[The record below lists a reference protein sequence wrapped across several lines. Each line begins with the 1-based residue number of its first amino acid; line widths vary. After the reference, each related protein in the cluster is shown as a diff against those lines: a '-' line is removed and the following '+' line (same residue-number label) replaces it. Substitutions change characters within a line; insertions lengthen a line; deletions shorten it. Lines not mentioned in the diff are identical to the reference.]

1 MHFLMAKNE
10 KRKGKWR
17 DKFRFA
23 IFNDTTFEEVW
34 RVRLTKSNALL
45 ALALLVFLII
55 GINTSL
61 IAFTNLREFIPGYPS
76 VELRR
81 DIIMNALMLDSLERE
96 LVIRDKYFND
106 LNDVISGRQPIESVA
121 MRDSTRNYSNI
132 VFRKSAEDSIF
143 RTRVE
148 QEEQYNLSIGTTGA
162 ERGTSLA
169 NIHFFPPVK
178 GVISSNFESRTR
190 HYGTD
195 IVTQPKAVVSSTLD
209 GTVVMTGWTMETG
222 FVMMIQHRNNLVSVY
237 KHNARLLKE
246 MGDRV
251 WAGEAISIVG
261 DSGELYTSGPHLH
274 FELWHNGEALDPA
287 KYIFF

>member
-23 IFNDTTFEEVW
+23 VFNDTTFEEVW

-45 ALALLVFLII
+45 ALALLVLLII

-96 LVIRDKYFND
+96 LVIRDKYFKD

-195 IVTQPKAVVSSTLD
+195 IVTEPKAVVSSTLD

-246 MGDRV
+246 MGDMV

>member
-1 MHFLMAKNE
+1 MAKNE

-45 ALALLVFLII
+45 ALAFLVFLII

-61 IAFTNLREFIPGYPS
+61 IAFTNLREFIPGYPT

-96 LVIRDKYFND
+96 LIIRDKYFKD

-121 MRDSTRNYSNI
+121 MRDTSRNYSNI
-132 VFRKSAEDSIF
+132 TFRRSAEDSIF

-178 GVISSNFESRTR
+178 GVVSANFDSRTR

-195 IVTQPKAVVSSTLD
+195 VVTQPKAVVSSTLD

-274 FELWHNGEALDPA
+274 FELWHNGEALDAA

>member
-23 IFNDTTFEEVW
+23 VFNDTTFEEVW

-45 ALALLVFLII
+45 ALALLVLLII

-96 LVIRDKYFND
+96 LVIRDKYFKD

-246 MGDRV
+246 MGDMV

>member
-1 MHFLMAKNE
+1 MAKNE

-45 ALALLVFLII
+45 ALALLIFLII

-61 IAFTNLREFIPGYPS
+61 IAFTNLREFIPGYPT

-96 LVIRDKYFND
+96 LIIRDKYFKD
-106 LNDVISGRQPIESVA
+106 LNDVISGRQPIESIA

-132 VFRKSAEDSIF
+132 TFRKSAEDSIF

-178 GVISSNFESRTR
+178 GVVSGNFDSRTR

-222 FVMMIQHRNNLVSVY
+222 FVMMIQHRNNLVSIY

>member
-10 KRKGKWR
+10 KRTGKWR

-23 IFNDTTFEEVW
+23 VFNDTTFEEVW

-45 ALALLVFLII
+45 ALALLVLLII

-96 LVIRDKYFND
+96 LVIRDKYFKD

-209 GTVVMTGWTMETG
+209 GTVIMTGWTMETG

-246 MGDRV
+246 MGDMV